1 MPVVVASGLR
11 KEFAGTLLFEGV
23 SFALERGERM
33 ALSGANG
40 VGKTTLLQAIAG
52 RTELQAG
59 EVALQKGAR
68 IALHDQR
75 PPLERGLNLHEYM
88 LSASADLLEAEKELA
103 RLEEGMAAG
112 EHDPATLRRY
122 ANVQAQLEHAGGYA
136 WRLRFEAAARG
147 LGFSDG
153 DLERQLD
160 TFSGGELTRAS
171 LARTLGTGADLL
183 LLDEPT
189 NHLDVASIEWLESEL
204 CRTDAALILVAHD
217 RWFLEAA
224 TNCVLE
230 LENHR
235 GTFFSGRWHAWREER
250 AVREQHAAKLAA
262 RQAEDIARLERFVAR
277 FRYGTKHRQAQSK
290 LKQIGRIEA
299 ERIEAPARARRSLGF
314 EFLKPVRSGRTVL
327 EANGLEIEAGDRKF
341 LSGVELVLERGE
353 HVALIGA
360 NGSGKTTLVETLA
373 GRRRPA
379 AGTTRLGYGVELGFF
394 SQHTLELDERGS
406 VIDCTRSATGLSRAD
421 TQKLLGRFLFSG
433 YETQEKQVRMLSG
446 GERRRLALALLVASG
461 ANFLVLD
468 EPTNH
473 LDIESRE
480 ALEAAL
486 EAFEGTLLLVSHDR
500 ALLDAVAERMLSI
513 EELRLRSYDGRWA
526 DFVRARERE
535 REPAKPETRS
545 KSPGHQPE
553 RPKKSPDARERE
565 RLEQEIERLEGQLA
579 ALEQEL
585 AEDWANLEKLS
596 AYRITRER
604 VDRLVARWEELVESD
619 GGSQPSDGSV

>member
-1 MPVVVASGLR
+1 MPVVVASSLR

-23 SFALERGERM
+23 SFSLERGERM
-33 ALSGANG
+33 ALAGANG

-59 EVALQKGAR
+59 EIALQKGTR

-75 PPLERGLNLHEYM
+75 PPLERGLDLREYM
-88 LSASADLLEAEKELA
+88 LSASGDLLAAEKELA
-103 RLEEGMAAG
+103 GLEAAMSAG

-122 ANVQAQLEHAGGYA
+122 GGVQGKLEHAGGYT
-136 WRLRFEAAARG
+136 WRTRYEAAARG
-147 LGFSDG
+147 LGFSDS
-153 DLERQLD
+153 DLERPLES
-160 TFSGGELTRAS
+160 FSGGELTRAS
-171 LARTLGTGADLL
+171 LARALGADADLL

-204 CRTDAALILVAHD
+204 CRLDAALILVAHD
-217 RWFLEAA
+217 RWFLEAT

-230 LENHR
+230 LENCR

-250 AVREQHAAKLAA
+250 AVREQHAARVAA
-262 RQAEDIARLERFVAR
+262 RQAEDIARLEHFVAR

-290 LKQIGRIEA
+290 LKQIARIEA
-299 ERIEAPARARRSLGF
+299 DRVEAPTRARRSLGF
-314 EFLKPVRSGRTVL
+314 EFIKPARSGRTVL
-327 EANGLEIEAGDRKF
+327 ETKGLRVDAGGRT
-341 LSGVELVLERGE
+341 LLNGVELVIERDE
-353 HVALIGA
+353 HVALVGA
-360 NGSGKTTLVETLA
+360 NGSGKTSLIETVI

-379 AGTTRLGYGVELGFF
+379 AGTARLGHGVELGFF

-406 VIDCTRSATGLSRAD
+406 VIDCARSATGLSRQDA
-421 TQKLLGRFLFSG
+421 QKLLGRFLFSG
-433 YETQEKQVRMLSG
+433 YEAQEKLVRMLSG

-473 LDIESRE
+473 LDLESRE

-500 ALLDAVAERMLSI
+500 ALLDAVAERTLSI
-513 EELRLRSYDGRWA
+513 EVGGLRSYDGRWA
-526 DFVRARERE
+526 DFVRAREQA
-535 REPAKPETRS
+535 REPAKPEAAAKSSKPRS
-545 KSPGHQPE
+545 E
-553 RPKKSPDARERE
+553 RPKKSPDAKERE
-565 RLEQEIERLEGQLA
+565 RLEQEIERLENQLTS
-579 ALEQEL
+579 LEREL
-585 AEDWANLEKLS
+585 AEDWANLDKLS

-604 VDRLVARWEELVESD
+604 VDRLVSLWEELVEEEN
-619 GGSQPSDGSV
+619 P